1 MQRESTSQ
9 WVNTTF
15 GQDVTT
21 NQSCQ
26 EIPSQNVDS
35 TATSEL
41 DRIQVDASKLWSDQA
56 EEDSEEGEY
65 GFESDEEGP
74 MEDQEQE
81 VEEQSVNRAQLQEQN
96 KSGNEGDDH
105 RKVDHAEDLELQENG
120 NNTLKDFATAGGTTD
135 ACIIQKE
142 NNLITHTDAKK
153 GRYD

>member
-74 MEDQEQE
+74 MEDQE
-81 VEEQSVNRAQLQEQN
+81 
-96 KSGNEGDDH
+96 
-105 RKVDHAEDLELQENG
+105 
-120 NNTLKDFATAGGTTD
+120 
-135 ACIIQKE
+135 
-142 NNLITHTDAKK
+142 
-153 GRYD
+153 